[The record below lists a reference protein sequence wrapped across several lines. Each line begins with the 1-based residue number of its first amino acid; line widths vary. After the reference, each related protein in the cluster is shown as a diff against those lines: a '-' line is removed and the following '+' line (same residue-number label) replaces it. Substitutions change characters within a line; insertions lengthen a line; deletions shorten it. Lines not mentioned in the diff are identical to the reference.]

1 MWPLI
6 LLILAVVFIIIA
18 TTRLK
23 LHPFLA
29 LLIAAYRF
37 DGIEVL

>member
-1 MWPLI
+1 MW
-6 LLILAVVFIIIA
+6 LLILFLLAVFFIIIA
-18 TTRLK
+18 TTGLK

-29 LLIAAYRF
+29 LLIAVYRF